1 MGYDGHAMNLHPFT
15 ARVWKIAHKVPIPL
29 WAIVLITLPL
39 SVGIFGFWLLNDW
52 EAAECQTV
60 GKTALASESTRL
72 YCAQIMADRDTAPDL
87 AEAIQLAS
95 SISPQHPLRQDSD
108 RFIQRWANR
117 LLEKAEVTFQEG
129 KLEDAIKTAESIPE
143 AVSVRATANT
153 RIQKW
158 RDTWKSAEKLFDE
171 AQTAI
176 QDAQFSVALLNA
188 RKLLRVPNQY
198 WNTQRFQ
205 DLVNQIQAAKESKK
219 AAARDQAK
227 TKDLTATKPL
237 TTNDLI
243 DRWQKE
249 QTAEAAAHLAKAQ
262 QLAATGNLDRL
273 RDAISE
279 AEMIFSS
286 TPQYPQAQKLIA
298 EWNRRIETAEDQPYL
313 DRATALASKGD
324 ILSLQLAISEANNIY
339 FGRALYREA
348 QRRIDQWTLQ
358 VQELSAQQATQ
369 QLPPNPTST
378 IRTTDY
384 QIPPAPR

>member
-1 MGYDGHAMNLHPFT
+1 MNLQPFT

-39 SVGIFGFWLLNDW
+39 SAGIVGLWLLNDW

-95 SISPQHPLRQDSD
+95 SISPEHPLRQDSD

-143 AVSVRATANT
+143 TVSVRATANT

-176 QDAQFSVALLNA
+176 QDDQFSVALLNA

-205 DLVNQIQAAKESKK
+205 DLVNQIQAANESKK
-219 AAARDQAK
+219 AVARDRAK

-249 QTAEAAAHLAKAQ
+249 QTAEAATHLAKAQ

-298 EWNRRIETAEDQPYL
+298 EWHRQIETAEDQPYL
-313 DRATALASKGD
+313 ERATALASKGD
-324 ILSLQLAISEANNIY
+324 ILSLQSAISEANNIY

-358 VQELSAQQATQ
+358 VQELSAQQAAQ